1 MKKAIAILLSVAVT
15 TVAALPSVAR
25 TAKSTRVDD
34 GGSGPYKAVIVEDDA
49 LPGYS
54 IFRPED
60 LKSAAAV
67 EGPLPVILF
76 GNGGC
81 SHSST
86 GFYGFLTE
94 IASHGYVIISNGVWA
109 ERRPFPRQGGMP
121 VPVTTPPS
129 GDRPAGERPARPA
142 AAPGTQPQ
150 VHVPVQDPSKAAD
163 ALDLLAKLDWFEAQA
178 KDASSEYYNAVN
190 TACAAAMGQ
199 SCGGLQALVMGTS
212 GDDRIR
218 TTVALNSGVFPE
230 PYVLEKAVLDRLAR
244 PVVYI
249 IGGETDIAYPN
260 AIDDFQRIDN
270 VPVSIANLPVGHGG
284 TYNEPLGGQ
293 FAEMAL
299 YWLEWQIRGRGDGE
313 KVFRYC
319 KVPEELKGW
328 TVHARNFNQR
338 ETFDLPHGDATGEE
352 NISRNPFGEAS
363 NITGVK
369 YPSMTVSL
377 ADPDKAN
384 GSAVLLF
391 PGGGLMA
398 LSWESDFIDMA
409 NWLNARGIAAIGVKY
424 RTRDMSSF
432 RRPTT
437 PPVSA
442 APGQQ
447 ARPAQGGQAAPRQ
460 AAPARDFFKITG
472 FGVLEHANANPGTP
486 QPGVEDPSIAAAAE
500 DCLNAL
506 RLVRSHAAEWGL
518 DSARIGVMGFSAG
531 GGVELAGLS
540 RASKEERPSFVV
552 SVYGPALEDI
562 YVDSDFPPLFIAV
575 HADHP
580 NVAAGCLALFMEWKK
595 AGVDAEMH
603 VYGEETGGLFGGG
616 GSKPDRNLLSG
627 SWLEPFYSWMY
638 VKDFLNPK
646 SE

>member
-1 MKKAIAILLSVAVT
+1 MRNTIALILSLALMVAGTTSVGR
-15 TVAALPSVAR
+15 TV
-25 TAKSTRVDD
+25 KSMRVDD

-60 LKSAAAV
+60 LKSASAV

-81 SHSST
+81 AHSST
-86 GFYGFLTE
+86 GFYRFLTE
-94 IASHGYVIISNGVWA
+94 VASHGYVIISNGVWA
-109 ERRPFPRQGGMP
+109 ERMPGAGRPTAA
-121 VPVTTPPS
+121 V
-129 GDRPAGERPARPA
+129 PA
-142 AAPGTQPQ
+142 APRPRLEGAAPAAPRTPGAGQPGT
-150 VHVPVQDPSKAAD
+150 HVPVQDPSKAAD
-163 ALDLLAKLDWFEAQA
+163 ALDLLAKLDWFEAQG

-199 SCGGLQALVMGTS
+199 SCGGLQALVMGTC
-212 GDDRIR
+212 GDERIR
-218 TTVALNSGVFPE
+218 TTLALNSGVFPDT
-230 PYVLEKAVLDRLAR
+230 YVLDKAMLERLTR
-244 PVVYI
+244 PVAYI

-260 AIDDFQRIDN
+260 AIDDFARIDN

-293 FAEMAL
+293 FAVMAL
-299 YWLEWQIRGRGDGE
+299 YWLEWQLRGRGDGE

-319 KVPEELKGW
+319 QVPEDMNGW
-328 TVHARNFNQR
+328 TVHARNFNKR
-338 ETFDLPHGDATGEE
+338 ETFELPHPEATGEE

-363 NITGVK
+363 NITAVK

-398 LSWESDFIDMA
+398 LSWESDFIEMA
-409 NWLNARGIAAIGVKY
+409 NWLNERGIAAIGVKY

-432 RRPTT
+432 RRP
-437 PPVSA
+437 
-442 APGQQ
+442 
-447 ARPAQGGQAAPRQ
+447 AAPRPAAQ
-460 AAPARDFFKITG
+460 PAQAGPRPAAPARDFSKITG

-506 RLVRSHAAEWGL
+506 RLVRSRAAEWGL
-518 DSARIGVMGFSAG
+518 DPDRVGVMGFSAG
-531 GGVELAGLS
+531 GGVELSALI
-540 RASKEERPSFVV
+540 RAKAEERPSFVV
-552 SVYGPALEDI
+552 SVYGPALEDV
-562 YVDSDFPPLFIAV
+562 YVEPDFPPLFIAV

-580 NVAAGCLALFMEWKK
+580 NVAAGCLALFLEWKK
-595 AGVDAEMH
+595 AGVDAELH
-603 VYGEETGGLFGGG
+603 VYGEGTGGLFGGG
-616 GSKPDRNLLSG
+616 GSTPDRNTRNG
-627 SWLEPFYSWMY
+627 SWMESFYSWMSA
-638 VKDFLNPK
+638 KHFLEK
-646 SE
+646 Q

>member
-1 MKKAIAILLSVAVT
+1 MVL
-15 TVAALPSVAR
+15 AALLAVGQFTTDAR
-25 TAKSTRVDD
+25 TAKSTKVDD

-67 EGPLPVILF
+67 EGPLPIILF

-81 SHSST
+81 AHSST

-94 IASHGYVIISNGVWA
+94 IASYGYVIISNGVWR
-109 ERRPFPRQGGMP
+109 ESQPRMTGDRPMP
-121 VPVTTPPS
+121 MTTP
-129 GDRPAGERPARPA
+129 PAGERPQAQQMPRQGAPA
-142 AAPGTQPQ
+142 MAAPAS
-150 VHVPVQDPSKAAD
+150 DPSQSAD
-163 ALDLLAKLDWFEAQA
+163 ALEILAKLDWFEAQNA
-178 KDASSEYYNAVN
+178 DPSSEYYAAVN
-190 TACAAAMGQ
+190 PSCAIAMGQ
-199 SCGGLQALVMGTS
+199 SCGGLQAIIMGTA
-212 GDDRIR
+212 GDARVR
-218 TTVALNSGVFPE
+218 TVVPLNSGTFEQTFV
-230 PYVLEKAVLDRLAR
+230 VEKAALDRLTVPIA
-244 PVVYI
+244 YI
-249 IGGETDIAYPN
+249 IGGESDIAY
-260 AIDDFQRIDN
+260 AQAVDDFQKIDK
-270 VPVSIANLPVGHGG
+270 VPVAIANLPVGHGG
-284 TYNEPLGGQ
+284 TYREPNGGQ

-299 YWLEWQIRGRGDGE
+299 LWIEWQIRGRGEGE

-319 KVPEELKGW
+319 QVPENLKGW
-328 TVHARNFNQR
+328 TVHARNFNKR
-338 ETFDLPHGDATGEE
+338 ETFDLPHPDATGEE

-398 LSWESDFIDMA
+398 LSWESDFIEMA

-432 RRPTT
+432 RRPAG
-437 PPVSA
+437 P
-442 APGQQ
+442 APQ
-447 ARPAQGGQAAPRQ
+447 PAQAGPRP
-460 AAPARDFFKITG
+460 AAPARDFSKITG

-518 DSARIGVMGFSAG
+518 DPARVGVMGFSAG
-531 GGVELAGLS
+531 GGVELAGLL
-540 RASKEERPSFVV
+540 RASAEERPSFVV
-552 SVYGPALEDI
+552 SVYGPALEDM
-562 YVDSDFPPLFIAV
+562 YVEPDYPPLFIAV

-603 VYGEETGGLFGGG
+603 IYGEGTGGLFGGG
-616 GSKPDRNLLSG
+616 GSSPDRNLISG
-627 SWLEPFYSWMY
+627 SWLEPFYSWMH
-638 VKDFLNPK
+638 VKHFLEPQ